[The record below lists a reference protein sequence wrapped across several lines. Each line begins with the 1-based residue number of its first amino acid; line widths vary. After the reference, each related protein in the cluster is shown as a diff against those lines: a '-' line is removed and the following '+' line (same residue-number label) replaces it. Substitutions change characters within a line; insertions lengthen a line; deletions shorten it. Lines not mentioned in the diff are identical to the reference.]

1 MKNDKKFLRHL
12 VDTVWSDAKE
22 SGEVP
27 STIHADKL
35 IEKARETFNAPIKEE
50 LNNTKPANVLC
61 EGCSHNEP
69 MKGSVYCINCRNEPI

>member
-35 IEKARETFNAPIKEE
+35 IEKARETFKIDTTK
-50 LNNTKPANVLC
+50 LNISNKPANVLC

-69 MKGSVYCINCRNEPI
+69 MEDSVYCINCRNEPI